1 MYQQKETEIKT
12 VATLSRRLVSIQNA
26 KPTAHFLVVKKPT
39 TTTKRSYL
47 QHEQKHVIMSV
58 ETSGSLGVT
67 RFPKNV
73 AFFHRPDKT
82 TLVD

>member
-26 KPTAHFLVVKKPT
+26 KPTAHFLVVKNPT
-39 TTTKRSYL
+39 TTRCYL

-58 ETSGSLGVT
+58 ETSGSLSVT